1 MESKSDAYENENSHD
16 PSERVLNATVS
27 RPSALSRHM
36 HQLLAT
42 RGIIQLRL
50 DLPASVWAVGLVRG
64 SLPSMVYT
72 RTAPACASS
81 GARLSVIV
89 LPGCT
94 GVPAAGVT
102 CGVRTAELA
111 APAVLKL

>member
-1 MESKSDAYENENSHD
+1 MWLSWAVSSDLPHDFVTLSERRFLEYLEAKSDAYENENSHD

-50 DLPASVWAVGLVRG
+50 
-64 SLPSMVYT
+64 
-72 RTAPACASS
+72 
-81 GARLSVIV
+81 IF
-89 LPGCT
+89 
-94 GVPAAGVT
+94 
-102 CGVRTAELA
+102 
-111 APAVLKL
+111 